1 MPVLRSPAF
10 STKAAIVAAL
20 SALMVTGGYAQQQAG
35 SPALPE
41 APTNQAVLQN
51 YAAPKPVLSVI
62 GPYTTREVPPINL
75 GNSPRL
81 DSLIKSGVI
90 MLSMSDAI
98 TLALQDNLDIDI
110 ARYNLPIADTDILRT
125 KGGGQPLGV
134 ATGVVSGT
142 PGGTG
147 TGVSGG
153 ALTST
158 ASSAGGTTAGT
169 GGAGAGTSGL
179 VLSSL
184 GAGPAAPQFDPSVI
198 GNLQIQRAIYPQA
211 KRFGRAVGD
220 LAEYQ
225 HGELQLLA
233 GVRHRNQPGGDVRQ
247 YAAHHQQHFCLVH
260 SRSVIELPTDA
271 DAAPAARAQLG
282 GQQPL
287 YHHFQKQSRDHRRI
301 VPPAD
306 YLDRGADPGHL
317 LGPGERLRR
326 SAGKAGD
333 PGVCRTHALRQ
344 QEAVADRHAG
354 SDRRDQRGVAGGDRA
369 PERHRLRDQLAV
381 ATALHH
387 QCAQP

>member
-41 APTNQAVLQN
+41 APTNQAVLEN

-62 GPYTTREVPPINL
+62 GPYTTRGVPPINL

-81 DSLIKSGVI
+81 DSLIKNGVI

-184 GAGPAAPQFDPSVI
+184 GAGPSAPQFDPSVI
-198 GNLQIQRAIYPQA
+198 GNLQIQRAIYPQ
-211 KRFGRAVGD
+211 
-220 LAEYQ
+220 Q
-225 HGELQLLA
+225 
-233 GVRHRNQPGGDVRQ
+233 
-247 YAAHHQQHFCLVH
+247 
-260 SRSVIELPTDA
+260 
-271 DAAPAARAQLG
+271 
-282 GQQPL
+282 
-287 YHHFQKQSRDHRRI
+287 
-301 VPPAD
+301 
-306 YLDRGADPGHL
+306 
-317 LGPGERLRR
+317 
-326 SAGKAGD
+326 
-333 PGVCRTHALRQ
+333 ALRP
-344 QEAVADRHAG
+344 G
-354 SDRRDQRGVAGGDRA
+354 SWRSIRTPARRTSATRRGSP
-369 PERHRLRDQLAV
+369 PEP
-381 ATALHH
+381 TWG
-387 QCAQP
+387 